1 MDDIRRG
8 IAEFFSL
15 CVSQK
20 IEFAYKAA
28 PLSEVEALWNTKSD
42 GERLVFVP

>member
-15 CVSQK
+15 CAAQK
-20 IEFAYKAA
+20 FEFAYKAA
-28 PLSEVEALWNTKSD
+28 PLREVETLWNAKSSGD
-42 GERLVFVP
+42 RLVFVP